1 MADVKDLQNW
11 AAGKA
16 GEEQGEQQNAQG
28 AEGQGE
34 GSGEEQD
41 DITPVEAVQ
50 GAVME
55 AREAAD
61 YLDRAIKKMDEPGD
75 LTKQVEEL
83 RKLADDLEAA
93 AEEMAKEAEEEG
105 GEEEDEDETEGGE

>member
-1 MADVKDLQNW
+1 MADVNDLQNW

-16 GEEQGEQQNAQG
+16 GEEPGEQQGGQG

-34 GSGEEQD
+34 GSEEQD

-50 GAVME
+50 GAMME

-61 YLDRAIKKMDEPGD
+61 YLDRAIAKMDDPGD

-93 AEEMAKEAEEEG
+93 ADKLAETSDEEG
-105 GEEEDEDETEGGE
+105 GEEEDEDETEVGE